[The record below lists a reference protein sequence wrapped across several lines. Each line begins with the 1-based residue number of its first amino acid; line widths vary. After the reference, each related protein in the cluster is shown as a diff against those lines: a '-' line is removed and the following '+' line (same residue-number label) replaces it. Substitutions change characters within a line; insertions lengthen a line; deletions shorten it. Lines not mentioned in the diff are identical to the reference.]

1 MKINDI
7 VVCTDNKLLS
17 GGTYTIYPL
26 TINKQYK
33 VLQISTHIDN
43 NGKESTVDWILVQCD
58 DESEQ
63 HFALTRFISL
73 REYNLKK
80 LKI

>member
-1 MKINDI
+1 MKPGDI
-7 VVCTDNKLLS
+7 VVCIDNKLWS
-17 GGTYTIYPL
+17 GSTYTIYPL

-33 VLQISTHIDN
+33 VEYTSGWFFI
-43 NGKESTVDWILVQCD
+43 QCD
-58 DESEQ
+58 DESQEY
-63 HFALTRFISL
+63 FSKSGLTQRFITL

>member
-1 MKINDI
+1 MKPGDI
-7 VVCTDNKLLS
+7 VVCIDNKLWS

-33 VLQISTHIDN
+33 VLDLEYTLHL
-43 NGKESTVDWILVQCD
+43 EYTLLVQCD
-58 DESEQ
+58 DGSKQ
-63 HFALTRFISL
+63 HFQVNRFITL
-73 REYNLKK
+73 REYNLNK

>member
-1 MKINDI
+1 MKANDI
-7 VVCTDNKLLS
+7 IVCVDNKLWS

-33 VLQISTHIDN
+33 VLDSEFTL
-43 NGKESTVDWILVQCD
+43 LVKCD
-58 DESEQ
+58 DESKQ
-63 HFALTRFISL
+63 HFQPNRFITL

>member
-1 MKINDI
+1 MKVGDI
-7 VVCTDNKLLS
+7 VVCIDNKLWS

-33 VLQISTHIDN
+33 VLEFEYTL
-43 NGKESTVDWILVQCD
+43 LVQCD
-58 DESEQ
+58 DGSQQ
-63 HFALTRFISL
+63 HFQANRFITL

-80 LKI
+80 YCIK

>member
-1 MKINDI
+1 MKPADI
-7 VVCTDNKLLS
+7 VVCIDNKLWS

-33 VLQISTHIDN
+33 VLDFEYTL
-43 NGKESTVDWILVQCD
+43 LVQCD
-58 DESEQ
+58 DGSKQ
-63 HFALTRFISL
+63 HFQVNRFITL
-73 REYNLKK
+73 REYNLNK

>member
-1 MKINDI
+1 MKPGDI
-7 VVCTDNKLLS
+7 VVCIDNKLWS

-33 VLQISTHIDN
+33 VLDLEYTL
-43 NGKESTVDWILVQCD
+43 LVQCD
-58 DESEQ
+58 DGSKQ
-63 HFALTRFISL
+63 HFQVNRFITL
-73 REYNLKK
+73 REYNLNK